1 MTREEF
7 ERIKEAEK
15 EHLRALKKL
24 KQTVRGLERQKSVNN
39 ALTDLASSTGNIL
52 DEHTALVE
60 KLAEETAMQEA
71 RFEVALES
79 IGSDEAVAQQQALQ
93 DEADL
98 AKIEEE
104 RQQGRARVLV
114 NQVKLQMGTTDVGGR
129 GSASPKNVRGDNPA
143 TQSPKKDRPTGR
155 RSRDETARDA
165 TQSGTSAA
173 ANDDSIPDK
182 TIGKMRRR

>member
-39 ALTDLASSTGNIL
+39 ALTDLASTTGNIL

-79 IGSDEAVAQQQALQ
+79 IESDEAVAQQQALQ

-104 RQQGRARVLV
+104 RQQGRARDLV
-114 NQVKLQMGTTDVGGR
+114 NQVKIQMGTTDVGGR
-129 GSASPKNVRGDNPA
+129 RSASPKDVRGDNPT
-143 TQSPKKDRPTGR
+143 TQGPKKDRPTGR
-155 RSRDETARDA
+155 RSRDETADA
-165 TQSGTSAA
+165 TRSGTSAA